1 MLRPLEY
8 TYLPR
13 WISERAMY
21 LYMVLVAVV
30 GLLFRGFLMPW
41 YFILFGLT
49 EVCGFFYYANYL
61 TKEWNAEVVRAKVF
75 EKRLFVTSLS
85 IRVVYVLLSY
95 WFYTEMTGS
104 PFEFSAADSM
114 FYHTSALH
122 GAQLIREG
130 HVWDFW
136 YEFNRYMGTDI
147 SDTGY
152 ATYLSVVYFMT
163 HDSVLVT
170 RLIKALLSAL
180 TVLLIYRLS
189 RRNFGDETARMAG
202 LFCALMPNLVFYCGL
217 QLKETEMVF
226 MTVLLVEQADLMLR
240 SKEFSIWQLLAVL
253 VIGAGLFTMRTALA
267 IVAILALLFTLVL
280 ASDKVMSWAKRL
292 IMGVL
297 AVALIG
303 VTVGNRI
310 EENARELVQNV
321 QQGGQKT
328 NMEWRAQRE
337 NGNQF
342 AKYAG
347 SAVFAPMIF
356 TIPFATLVEIPD
368 QENQL
373 LIHGGN
379 FVKNV
384 LSGLVIF
391 AMFVLL
397 LTGNWR
403 RYAMPL
409 AFMLGYLVVLV
420 FSSFAQSERFHLPVV
435 PFELTFAAYA
445 LSLVGRREKKW
456 FNYWMGLVFVANIA
470 WQWFKLA
477 GRGMI

>member
-1 MLRPLEY
+1 MLRPLGY
-8 TYLPR
+8 TFVPR
-13 WISERAMY
+13 WITERSMY
-21 LYMVLVAVV
+21 LYV
-30 GLLFRGFLMPW
+30 GLLFVVAMLFRGYLMPW
-41 YFILFGLT
+41 YYVLFGLV
-49 EVCGFFYYANYL
+49 EVCGFFYYSNYL
-61 TKEWNAEVVRAKVF
+61 TKEWNASVVRPRIF
-75 EKRLFVTSLS
+75 EKRLFITSLS

-95 WFYTEMTGS
+95 WFYTEMTGA

-114 FYHTSALH
+114 FYHTSGMY
-122 GAQLIREG
+122 GAQLLREG

-152 ATYLSVVYFMT
+152 AAYLSVVYFMT
-163 HDSVLVT
+163 RDSVLVT
-170 RLIKALLSAL
+170 RMIKAILSAL
-180 TVLLIYRLS
+180 TVALIYRLS
-189 RRNFGDETARMAG
+189 RRNFGEETARIAG
-202 LFCALMPNLVFYCGL
+202 VFCALMPNLIFYCGL
-217 QLKETEMVF
+217 QLKEIEMVF

-240 SKEFSIWQLLAVL
+240 SKSFSLWQLLAVL
-253 VIGAGLFTMRTALA
+253 AIGAGLFTMRTALA
-267 IVAILALLFTLVL
+267 IIAILSLLFTLVL
-280 ASDKVMSWAKRL
+280 ASDKVMNWAKRL

-337 NGNQF
+337 GGNQF

-379 FVKNV
+379 FVKNL

-409 AFMLGYLVVLV
+409 SFMLGYLVVLV

-445 LSLVGRREKKW
+445 LSLVGKREKQ
-456 FNYWMGLVFVANIA
+456 WMNWWMALIFVANIG

-477 GRGMI
+477 GRGML

>member
-1 MLRPLEY
+1 MLRPLGY
-8 TYLPR
+8 TFVPR
-13 WISERAMY
+13 WFTERSMY
-21 LYMVLVAVV
+21 LYLGLVFVV
-30 GLLFRGFLMPW
+30 GMLFRGYLMSW
-41 YFILFGLT
+41 YYILFGLV

-61 TKEWNAEVVRAKVF
+61 TKEWNAAVVRPRVF
-75 EKRLFVTSLS
+75 EKRLFITALS

-114 FYHTSALH
+114 FYHESAKH
-122 GAQLIREG
+122 GALLLREG

-152 ATYLSVVYFMT
+152 ATYLSLVYFLT
-163 HDSVLVT
+163 HDSVMVT
-170 RLIKALLSAL
+170 RLIKAILSAL
-180 TVLLIYRLS
+180 TVVLVYRLS
-189 RRNFGDETARMAG
+189 RRNFGESTARIAG
-202 LFCALMPNLVFYCGL
+202 IFCTLMPNLVFYCGL
-217 QLKETEMVF
+217 QLKEIEMVF

-240 SKEFSIWQLLAVL
+240 SPKFSLGQLLSVL

-267 IVAILALLFTLVL
+267 IIAILSLLFTLVL

-310 EENARELVQNV
+310 QENARELVENV
-321 QQGGQKT
+321 QKGGQKT

-347 SAVFAPMIF
+347 AAVFAPMIF
-356 TIPFATLVEIPD
+356 TIPFSTLVSIPD

-379 FVKNV
+379 YVKNL

-391 AMFVLL
+391 AMFMLL

-420 FSSFAQSERFHLPVV
+420 FSSFAQSERFHLPAV
-435 PFELTFAAYA
+435 PFELIFAAYA
-445 LSLVGRREKKW
+445 ISLLGKREKQW
-456 FNYWMGLVFVANIA
+456 MNYWLILMFVANIA

-477 GRGMI
+477 GRGML